1 MFKIKL
7 AVIVSPRN
15 GFGPDLQ
22 IELEQ
27 IDVQNHRYVQLR
39 YTTNSMIKYRYHIST
54 SMSKYQYSFWCS
66 ILTESYFMSFVT

>member
-22 IELEQ
+22 IELKQ

-39 YTTNSMIKYRYHIST
+39 
-54 SMSKYQYSFWCS
+54 
-66 ILTESYFMSFVT
+66 